1 MDNSSLVYY
10 LVQEIINLPILTSRA
25 QELWLGIQIRAPE
38 NWKTLLKLDGY
49 GNDVALSAIYAS
61 LYAQNQELGKVCEE
75 YEVHPPDVLKWIVD
89 VLATRNDIYDFRRSK
104 LRRFLRNVNKLELS
118 SEEIQDLTKLS
129 YKVAELLVILPSN
142 VLHYISTFER
152 LPLPDVLEAW
162 IAKESIQINSARQ
175 AAHQQAERAK
185 QALVIGYL
193 RYALRAARKYVDQG
207 VPYLDLVQEAFSG
220 LMNAAEKFDYQEQT
234 RFAIYVSTWMWQ
246 RITRAIDNQSRIIR
260 VPIHAQT
267 QIQEIQEIYDQLW
280 EEKKRSPTFDELL
293 MKSMYLEEEE
303 VERIE
308 QHHATK
314 TPLPEELDQSYQ
326 KAAQALHLRLR
337 SYQAILSL
345 DVVHENAGGSL
356 ISKTTYRTQD
366 LLNCMARSLVMEKI
380 YGLLSSFSDR
390 DQEILRMRFGLE
402 TGKDHTL
409 AEVGETF
416 DLTRERIRQIETRIL
431 QHLANNISEQQLRDC
446 LSAQV
451 WPLSFDS
458 NAPLVTKELFPDQE
472 QSKERDWEW
481 LDRLL
486 EELPGGDWHRR
497 HTHSTREEQLVEALQ
512 ALQEPAHYSDIA
524 EQLNDMLEQEEL
536 DEKYIYSR
544 LFYSE
549 ESFVLLGEGVFS
561 LMSWE
566 RKRAKQST
574 PILPFCPTTLPDELD
589 RDYVFLESVLVARE
603 ILKQELTVDQFL
615 EKIFAWAR
623 VDESQSAWLLQSV
636 LSAYYLVGVIPY
648 VFYPDAKSDII
659 RSTVPEIGLQE
670 LRQYCLR
677 MATQRLVAMPQ
688 FWWLLQRYE
697 PARVC
702 DITEHFIDVHPL
714 ELEDTSNR
722 LELLTSIGALQKSRY
737 ARFQLTSLGQELASR
752 YGEAPHILDEGVDA
766 TSQDMEDLDVFDL
779 ISF

>member
-10 LVQEIINLPILTSRA
+10 LIQEVIILPILTSRD
-25 QELWLGIQIRAPE
+25 QELWLGIQIRAPK
-38 NWKTLLKLDGY
+38 NWKALLKLDGY
-49 GNDVALSAIYAS
+49 GDDVALSAIYAS
-61 LYAQNQELGKVCEE
+61 LYAQSQELENTCEE
-75 YEVHPPDVLKWIVD
+75 LEIYPPDILKWIAD
-89 VLATRNDIYDFRRSK
+89 VFAVRKNIHEFRRSK
-104 LRRFLRNVNKLELS
+104 LRRFVRRIDKLELS
-118 SEEIQDLTKLS
+118 SEDAQLLTKLS
-129 YKVAELLVILPSN
+129 YKVAELLIILPYD

-162 IAKESIQINSARQ
+162 IVKESIQINSARR

-193 RYALRAARKYVDQG
+193 RYALRAARKHVDQG

-220 LMNAAEKFDYQEQT
+220 LINAAEKFDYQEQA
-234 RFAIYVSTWMWQ
+234 RFAIYASTWMWQ
-246 RITRAIDNQSRIIR
+246 RITRAIANQSRTIR

-267 QIQEIQEIYDQLW
+267 QIQEIQEIYEQLW
-280 EEKKRSPTFDELL
+280 EEKKRVPTFDELL
-293 MKSMYLEEEE
+293 MKSTYLVEEEI
-303 VERIE
+303 ERLE
-308 QHHATK
+308 QHRSEG

-326 KAAQALHLRLR
+326 KAAQALRLRLK
-337 SYQAILSL
+337 SSEAILSL
-345 DVVHENAGGSL
+345 DVIRENAGGSL
-356 ISKTTYRTQD
+356 ISKTTYRSQD
-366 LLNCMARSLVMEKI
+366 LLNCMARSLMMKKVYSLM
-380 YGLLSSFSDR
+380 SSFSDR
-390 DQEILRMRFGLE
+390 DQEILQMRFGLE
-402 TGKDHTL
+402 TGEDHTL
-409 AEVGETF
+409 AELGNTF
-416 DLTRERIRQIETRIL
+416 DLTRERVRQIETRIL

-458 NAPLVTKELFPDQE
+458 DAPLVTKELFPDQE

-524 EQLNDMLEQEEL
+524 EQLNDMLEHEEL
-536 DEKYIYSR
+536 DERYVYSR

-574 PILPFCPTTLPDELD
+574 PVLPFCPTTLPDDLE
-589 RDYVFLESVLVARE
+589 RDHVFLESVLIARE

-615 EKIFAWAR
+615 GEILSWAGT
-623 VDESQSAWLLQSV
+623 DESQSTWLLQSV

-648 VFYPDAKSDII
+648 IFYPDAKSDII
-659 RSTVPEIGLQE
+659 RSTAPEMGLQE
-670 LRQYCLR
+670 LRRYCLW
-677 MATQRLVAMPQ
+677 MVTQRLVAMPQ

-697 PARVC
+697 PARAC

-714 ELEDTSNR
+714 ELDDTSNR

-737 ARFQLTSLGQELASR
+737 ARFQLTNLGQELISR
-752 YGEAPHILDEGVDA
+752 YGEAPHILEKEVDT
-766 TSQDMEDLDVFDL
+766 TSQDIEDFDALDL